1 MSDTK
6 TRVIILVVAVIAVI
20 AVLIAGI
27 LVCRSGV
34 LLARNQPTAT
44 PTKTPKPTFT
54 VTSTPTNTSIPT
66 DTATP
71 TSTATPTPLATNTP
85 IVYTATPTLVP
96 TDTATPIPTPTRVPP
111 TNTPRPR
118 PTKPRPTATKAPPPN
133 TPTPQFRWLGQL
145 LWDPNVSA
153 NCAGVGISKVSIIKE
168 KSGAPINGARVLM
181 NCYGNELISHPSG
194 TPGEYD
200 PGHYDFW
207 GLSTEP
213 VNYVCT
219 VQMYDLNGQP
229 VQGSEVIT
237 VQFDTGPCAPGA
249 SGHQV
254 AIVNWT
260 KNY

>member
-6 TRVIILVVAVIAVI
+6 TRVIILVVAVVAV
-20 AVLIAGI
+20 VLVVIAGI

-54 VTSTPTNTSIPT
+54 VTSTPTFTSIPT
-66 DTATP
+66 LTPTP
-71 TSTATPTPLATNTP
+71 TSTATPTPPPTNTP
-85 IVYTATPTLVP
+85 IVFTATPTPVP
-96 TDTATPIPTPTRVPP
+96 TDTETPIPTPTSVPP

-118 PTKPRPTATKAPPPN
+118 PTRPKATATRPPPTN
-133 TPTPQFRWLGQL
+133 TPAPQFRWDGQL

-153 NCAGVGISKVSIIKE
+153 NCAGIGVSKVSIIKE
-168 KSGAPINGARVLM
+168 KSGAPINGAQVLM
-181 NCYGNELISHPSG
+181 ICYGNEIISHASG

-200 PGHYDFW
+200 PGHYDIW
-207 GLSTEP
+207 GLTTQP
-213 VNYVCT
+213 AAYTCT
-219 VQMYDLNGQP
+219 MQMHLLNGQP

-237 VQFDTGPCAPGA
+237 IQFDTGPCQPGG

-260 KNY
+260 RNY